1 MRCKAIQGLTADR
14 AKIKQANFQD
24 DGAIV
29 ELIDEG
35 GGLFTLVYCFPD
47 EPDAINAA
55 PALAVPSI
63 NPDIPATPPAAP
75 LDSPAPTPT
84 GSAEAFVAARRIGP
98 TTVLYTDAKGRGVL
112 REGGSRAWR
121 NNNPGNIRKGDF
133 AVSAGA
139 IGDDGSFAIFPDAR
153 TGMEVIVALLR
164 SPSYRSLTLEDAIFR
179 YAPPVENN
187 SDKYIAFVEKETG
200 ISRDVVVGSLPAKML
215 SAVAKA
221 IRGMEGWT
229 EGKER
234 PDMPLSG
241 TALAASGA
249 PVGVTSAAGAS
260 EEWMGIA
267 AAEAALPAR
276 DRSAW
281 ADPEENPRIL
291 NYFKVAA
298 PWFEP
303 SLGDETDWCAAFVNF
318 CLLSSGHQG
327 TNHPGARSFFW
338 NKDGRF
344 VVLPGPVKGC
354 IAVQRH
360 APFDDPEWK
369 TGQGHVGFVTSFTA
383 TQVTLL
389 GGNQGS
395 TIRTQTFRLETPD
408 AAGQVVSRFVTFLM
422 PAMN

>member
-298 PWFEP
+298 SQSLKVWQRKGWIYADDPRGWFQWYCRYYMGRRLPDEDARQIKRWKAI
-303 SLGDETDWCAAFVNF
+303 SRHIAQLRKNCQLGDLNCR
-318 CLLSSGHQG
+318 
-327 TNHPGARSFFW
+327 P
-338 NKDGRF
+338 
-344 VVLPGPVKGC
+344 
-354 IAVQRH
+354 VQRQAILH
-360 APFDDPEWK
+360 WAYD
-369 TGQGHVGFVTSFTA
+369 SR
-383 TQVTLL
+383 LL
-389 GGNQGS
+389 
-395 TIRTQTFRLETPD
+395 
-408 AAGQVVSRFVTFLM
+408 
-422 PAMN
+422 